1 MLMVENMA
9 VFPSIRGK
17 VAVVTGAGSGI
28 GRATA
33 ILLAKNGATL
43 FLMSRNVEKLKETQ
57 KICKEYNVKCF
68 YESVDVTEPKE
79 IKESFAKSINKF
91 GRVDIL
97 CNVAG
102 GSTGRKSI
110 FDMTEDNFDE
120 IYRLNLKNVFLCCK
134 QVLPGMKERN
144 YGKIVNVSSLIGRA
158 AGDNTNI
165 AYSSLKAGIDQFS
178 KYLAR
183 EVGNLNI
190 NVNSVSPGYVESSQ
204 RITDLWAES
213 QDMQKTFDRL
223 SIRRPGTA
231 MEVANAIV
239 FLASDEAAYIT
250 GEVLDVNGGAI
261 MG

>member
-1 MLMVENMA
+1 MQKEKMA
-9 VFPSIRGK
+9 LFPSIEGK

-43 FLMSRNVEKLKETQ
+43 FLMSRDEEKLKETQ
-57 KICKEYNVKCF
+57 KTCESYGVKCF
-68 YESVDVTEPKE
+68 YQSTDVTDPNSV
-79 IKESFAKSINKF
+79 IESFAECHNLF

-102 GSTGRKSI
+102 GSTGRK
-110 FDMTEDNFDE
+110 FTLDMTGDDFDE
-120 IYRLNLKNVFLCCK
+120 VYKLNLKNVFLCCK
-134 QVLPGMKERN
+134 EVLPGMKERN
-144 YGKIVNVSSLIGRA
+144 HGRIVNVSSLIGRA

-183 EVGNLNI
+183 EVGQYGI
-190 NVNSVSPGYVESSQ
+190 CVNSVSPGYIEASP
-204 RITDLWAES
+204 RITELWAKT
-213 QDMQKTFDRL
+213 QNMQGVFDRL
-223 SIRRPGTA
+223 SLKRPGTA

-250 GEVLDVNGGAI
+250 GEVLDINGGAV
-261 MG
+261 MA